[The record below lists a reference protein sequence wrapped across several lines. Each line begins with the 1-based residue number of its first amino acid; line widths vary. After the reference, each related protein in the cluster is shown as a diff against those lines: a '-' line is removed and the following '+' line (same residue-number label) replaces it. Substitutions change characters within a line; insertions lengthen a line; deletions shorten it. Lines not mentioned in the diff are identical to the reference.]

1 MRNSVR
7 FVGATAIALSMM
19 GLAAPAFAGGDNHKP
34 NKKPDGVNAAVGG
47 DGGAGGA
54 GGVGDITGS
63 CLITAPVTSTSTA
76 SCSAGNGGAG
86 GAGAAATA
94 EIGD

>member
-34 NKKPDGVNAAVGG
+34 KPDVVNAAVGG
-47 DGGAGGA
+47 DGGAAGA
-54 GGVGDITGS
+54 GGVGSITAS
-63 CLITAPVTSTSTA
+63 CVVTAPVTSQVTA
-76 SCSAGNGGAG
+76 DCSAGNGGDGGLG
-86 GAGAAATA
+86 GAASAL
-94 EIGD
+94 IGG